1 MAKWADY
8 LISCCGYK
16 DNHIEEAGVHED
28 LGEKL
33 GSRSMRSRSWILD
46 RMDNRYSF
54 CTITKGGDGQ
64 WRKGARVNIVT
75 VMGVRYLRTDANYT
89 ESDNLGALPKC

>member
-1 MAKWADY
+1 
-8 LISCCGYK
+8 
-16 DNHIEEAGVHED
+16 
-28 LGEKL
+28 
-33 GSRSMRSRSWILD
+33 
-46 RMDNRYSF
+46 MDNRYSF

-75 VMGVRYLRTDANYT
+75 VMGVRYLRTDADYT